1 MYSNIVIKST
11 GAVIGEL
18 IPMDQAVQA
27 GLYSAKVAD
36 ADGYESLAV
45 SHRAPVDSAI
55 AAARLA
61 LAKIDP
67 AEENF
72 TYVSH
77 SSTAYQGL
85 DYWSPT
91 PYIQAETVGGQA
103 SPLEIKQNCNGAMS
117 AIHLLSRVLT
127 ASDHP
132 ESALITAADR
142 YALPDF
148 DRYNSDKGLPRGDGA
163 VALVLSNSGTGVA
176 RVLSTC
182 AIGDVGHERMYR
194 GTSEWG
200 DQSWA
205 HGRPVD
211 LRIRLKEY
219 FSTGADRDD
228 IVRVLD
234 RGMERVITTLLAD
247 AGCKAG
253 DIERFVFSN
262 SGDTLVDWNSRR
274 EKFGITRERTTWP
287 AGRKLGHMGAADQI
301 EGLNRLL
308 DDGDVI
314 SGDLVMLIG
323 IGGGFSFSGVLVE
336 IA

>member
-1 MYSNIVIKST
+1 MYSNVVIKST
-11 GAVIGEL
+11 GAVIGDL
-18 IPMDQAVQA
+18 VPIDLAVTS
-27 GLYSAKVAD
+27 GTYSSKEAA

-45 SHRAPVDSAI
+45 SDTPAVVSAV
-55 AAARLA
+55 AAAKVA

-67 AEENF
+67 AKENF

-77 SSTAYQGL
+77 SSTSYQGL

-91 PYIQAETVGGQA
+91 PYIQAETIGGHA

-117 AIHLLSRVLT
+117 AIHLLSRVLA
-127 ASDHP
+127 ASTQP

-163 VALVLSNSGTGVA
+163 VALVLSNSGDGIA
-176 RVLSTC
+176 RILSTC
-182 AIGDVGHERMYR
+182 AIGDVSHERMYR
-194 GTSEWG
+194 GTSAWG
-200 DQSWA
+200 DRSWA

-211 LRIRLKEY
+211 LRGRLKEY
-219 FSTGADRDD
+219 FSTGVDRDD

-234 RGMERVITTLLAD
+234 RGMERVISTLLDD

-253 DIERFVFSN
+253 DVERFVFSN
-262 SGDTLVDWNSRR
+262 SGNTLVDWHSRR
-274 EKFGITRERTTWP
+274 EKFGITPDRTTWP
-287 AGRKLGHMGAADQI
+287 TGRRLGHMGAADQI

-308 DDGDVI
+308 DEGKVTR
-314 SGDLVMLIG
+314 GDLVMLVG
-323 IGGGFSFSGVLVE
+323 IGGGFSFSGVLLE
-336 IA
+336 IS